1 MFRSE
6 GKLTSGRSAQSQST
20 KSKSGPDAPRRQS
33 DPLEDPV
40 WASASYRSDLFLMV
54 LIVLAGTTAVWLRWR
69 DLGSQSLWLD
79 EGYTLWIS
87 KFSPREIWQVL
98 KMDPTSPLHYVLI
111 HYWSILFGTSE
122 FWLRA
127 LSAVFGTLSIPLYYL
142 LARKILIERTAV
154 AFAMAFYAV
163 SFLQVWYAQEARCYA
178 LLAFLSLGSV
188 YCLLLYLEN
197 GGLVRFC
204 GVVLFL
210 AASLYTHNMVLF
222 YLPGIA
228 VLWLVYPAERTF
240 LARVKE
246 GLLIGLVVLLLYL
259 PWLPTLGA
267 QAQRLHR
274 STWTLGTPGIKD
286 LLESICIFSG
296 FDIPTLQTL
305 FRDQFHIHVA
315 RLFGLWT
322 WAPAI
327 LVMVVVCIFA
337 ADRRKMAAL
346 AVYALSPV
354 ASTFA
359 LSRVSNPIYLNRV
372 FLGCCSVLPMVF
384 AAPIA
389 FQVGSRR
396 KAFELVGLV
405 VLAASVVSAA
415 GYLGAAQKEDWRGV
429 AEYLVQ
435 LPKSE
440 RLIVVSPDIALPLV
454 YYYAPGLSKSGTP
467 TELRGPLTRFDPPD
481 VDFEK
486 RILQLSDAN
495 TDVAAALYHEMASGK
510 YKEIVVAMRVPCDE
524 KRLGCP
530 FERAFDVMPM
540 LEYLDAHCAST
551 EVVEFQRSRAS
562 QIFYS
567 LEVRRCSVPSTSGN

>member
-20 KSKSGPDAPRRQS
+20 TSGPDALRRQS
-33 DPLEDPV
+33 VPLEGPV
-40 WASASYRSDLFLMV
+40 WASARYRSDLFFV
-54 LIVLAGTTAVWLRWR
+54 VVIVLAGTTAVWLRWR

-79 EGYTLWIS
+79 EGFTLWIS
-87 KFSPREIWQVL
+87 RFSPREIWQAL
-98 KMDPTSPLHYVLI
+98 KVDPTSPLHYVLI
-111 HYWSILFGTSE
+111 HYWSMLFGTSE

-127 LSAVFGTLSIPLYYL
+127 PSAVFGTLSIPLYYL
-142 LARKILIERTAV
+142 LARKILMERTAV

-163 SFLQVWYAQEARCYA
+163 SFFQVWYAQEARCYA

-188 YCLLLYLEN
+188 YCLLLYLEKR
-197 GGLVRFC
+197 GLVRFC

-228 VLWLVYPAERTF
+228 VLWLVYPAERRF

-259 PWLPTLGA
+259 PWLPTLAA
-267 QAQRLHR
+267 QSQRIHR
-274 STWTLGTPGIKD
+274 GWTLGAPGIQD
-286 LLESICIFSG
+286 LLESLCIFSG

-315 RLFGLWT
+315 RLFGTWT
-322 WAPAI
+322 WAPVI
-327 LVMVVVCIFA
+327 LAMVVVCIFA

-346 AVYALSPV
+346 AVYALSPL
-354 ASTFA
+354 ALTFA
-359 LSRVSNPIYLNRV
+359 LSHVSNPIYINRV

-389 FQVGSRR
+389 FQVGNRR
-396 KAFELVGLV
+396 KAFEVVGLV
-405 VLAASVVSAA
+405 VLAGTVVSAA
-415 GYLGAAQKEDWRGV
+415 GYLRRAQKEDWRGV
-429 AEYLVQ
+429 TEYLVQ

-454 YYYAPGLSKSGTP
+454 HYYAARLSKSGTP
-467 TELRGPLTRFDPPD
+467 IELTGPLTRFDPPD

-486 RILQLSDAN
+486 RILELSDAN
-495 TDVAAALYHEMASGK
+495 TVVALLSHEMASGK
-510 YKEIVVAMRVPCDE
+510 YKEIDVAMQVPGWAPE
-524 KRLGCP
+524 VK
-530 FERAFDVMPM
+530 PM
-540 LEYLDAHCAST
+540 LEYLAAHCTST
-551 EVVEFQRSRAS
+551 EVVEFPRSRAS
-562 QIFYS
+562 RKFSS